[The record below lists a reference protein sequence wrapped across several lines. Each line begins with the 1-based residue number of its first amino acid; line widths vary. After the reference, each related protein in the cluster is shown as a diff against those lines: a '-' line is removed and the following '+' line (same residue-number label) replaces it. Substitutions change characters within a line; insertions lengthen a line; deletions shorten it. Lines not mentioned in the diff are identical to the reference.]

1 MKIQWTAATELFNSR
16 YRERG
21 TEIYDSG
28 GVLSLDWIERSDT
41 SARIHS
47 TVRGSQNQIY
57 AQVILIKERS
67 HFPDVQGDCSCP
79 VGHNCKHVVAVIRAI
94 TREDKSTRQGV
105 SASIATPVL
114 NEASRLRIPTA
125 PVPREAPLPYEVDV
139 WLSRLEQAQLQKHDE
154 YPEGVT
160 QRLFYVFE

>member
-94 TREDKSTRQGV
+94 TQPELV
-105 SASIATPVL
+105 AIL
-114 NEASRLRIPTA
+114 
-125 PVPREAPLPYEVDV
+125 
-139 WLSRLEQAQLQKHDE
+139 QLQDHFVTIGAFGSGDNV
-154 YPEGVT
+154 GVGGVGPKARDVGANSAR
-160 QRLFYVFE
+160 Q